1 MTNDK
6 PKKPNI
12 SAPTSNRITVAF
24 PFSNIKIQEPT
35 EQVRALA
42 DLVVELS
49 ERLAKVDPS
58 VETDMLVQRAHTIA
72 GQLG

>member
-1 MTNDK
+1 MANDK
-6 PKKPNI
+6 PKKPQI

-42 DLVVELS
+42 ELILEVS

-58 VETDMLVQRAHTIA
+58 VETDMLVQRAQTIA
-72 GQLG
+72 AQLT